1 MGSGQH
7 KSLTLEV
14 EFSPEVRSTRPRV
27 AQAVGYEAVLECE
40 IVAFPPPSIF
50 WFRDGKEI
58 RDEAGV
64 YQIQHFAEEDER
76 QTSTL
81 KVRFLSFKG
90 ASSSIYDYLKI
101 GHTIDRAHTH

>member
-81 KVRFLSFKG
+81 KVRFLFIQG
-90 ASSSIYDYLKI
+90 GVQFYL
-101 GHTIDRAHTH
+101 